1 MCRKSSTTGSRTE
14 PQKSA
19 HVPPFP
25 RSFAPPS
32 RRSTRNRQ
40 HPRGIC
46 RGAFF
51 MPGVFCRE
59 SVFYASAAPVAVFCV
74 RVFSCGDFLRR
85 RACCGGYSF
94 VFYDMLWA
102 EKNGPFDREKN
113 TFFPGRP
120 GKIAARSITE
130 NGRMFRPEENGK
142 HPIVSE
148 NGKTPLPTTKKHHI
162 KPVSEICRKGRTEGK
177 TTEEKREKQGT
188 IGRPA
193 TFRFTEK
200 CIFLLKTMH
209 IYIFDRRAGRGG
221 KPLSS
226 GISGF
231 ALCFP
236 VLQGAE
242 EKLSKCRESTENTGR
257 SSTGAP
263 QAGEKQCLA
272 AFPADRRGVG
282 RLRVFCT

>member
-1 MCRKSSTTGSRTE
+1 MLPRLRSRFFVSVYFPAGTFCVVGRAAAGTFLFFVICFGQRRTARFTGE
-14 PQKSA
+14 K
-19 HVPPFP
+19 H
-25 RSFAPPS
+25 
-32 RRSTRNRQ
+32 
-40 HPRGIC
+40 I
-46 RGAFF
+46 FF
-51 MPGVFCRE
+51 RE
-59 SVFYASAAPVAVFCV
+59 SP
-74 RVFSCGDFLRR
+74 
-85 RACCGGYSF
+85 
-94 VFYDMLWA
+94 
-102 EKNGPFDREKN
+102 E
-113 TFFPGRP
+113 
-120 GKIAARSITE
+120 KIAARDITE

-148 NGKTPLPTTKKHHI
+148 NGKTPLPTSKKRHI
-162 KPVSEICRKGRTEGK
+162 KPASEICRKGRTEEK
-177 TTEEKREKQGT
+177 TAEEKREKQGA

-193 TFRFTEK
+193 AFRFTKK
-200 CIFLLKTMH
+200 CILSQKPMH

-226 GISGF
+226 GIFCF

-282 RLRVFCT
+282 RLCVFLYID

>member
-1 MCRKSSTTGSRTE
+1 MLPRLRSR
-14 PQKSA
+14 
-19 HVPPFP
+19 F
-25 RSFAPPS
+25 
-32 RRSTRNRQ
+32 
-40 HPRGIC
+40 
-46 RGAFF
+46 
-51 MPGVFCRE
+51 
-59 SVFYASAAPVAVFCV
+59 FCV
-74 RVFSCGDFLRR
+74 RVFSCGDFLCR
-85 RACCGGYSF
+85 RACCCGDVF
-94 VFYDMLWA
+94 VFCDMLWA
-102 EKNGPFDREKN
+102 EKNGPSDRGK
-113 TFFPGRP
+113 TYFFRENPE
-120 GKIAARSITE
+120 KIAARSITE
-130 NGRMFRPEENGK
+130 NGRIFRPEENGK

-148 NGKTPLPTTKKHHI
+148 NGKTPLSKPKKRHI
-162 KPVSEICRKGRTEGK
+162 KPASEICRKEGRAEGK
-177 TTEEKREKQGT
+177 TAEEKREKQGA
-188 IGRPA
+188 IGRPVA
-193 TFRFTEK
+193 FRFTKK
-200 CIFLLKTMH
+200 CILLQKPMY

-282 RLRVFCT
+282 LLRVFCP